1 LRLALRLSTGYNNQ
15 ISAKILLQAQARYYY
30 YGIGLKSL
38 SLSSGPHS
46 ASVFR
51 IDEIMVG
58 LVEVEACDINQ
69 IDGFGNTPLL
79 LAVLNGTRA

>member
-1 LRLALRLSTGYNNQ
+1 
-15 ISAKILLQAQARYYY
+15 LQAQAWYYY
-30 YGIGLKSL
+30 YGIGFERL

-46 ASVFR
+46 ASMFR
-51 IDEIMVG
+51 IDEIVAG